1 MIKGGGCMA
10 RRFVII
16 DGSSLVHRAFY
27 ALPLLT
33 TASGLYTNAVYGF
46 TMMMVKL
53 LGELKPDLMVVAF
66 DKGKITFR
74 NEAYAEYKAHRKP
87 TPIELSEQF
96 SLVKEVLQSFGI
108 TTMEQAGY
116 EADDIIGTLATLGEK
131 AGHQVIIVTGDR
143 DALQLIS
150 PHTKVML
157 TKKGISDM
165 DVYDGQAFQD
175 KYGVTPSQQIDL
187 KGLMG
192 DSSDNIPGVP
202 GIGEKT
208 ATKLIAQYGT
218 IENLLE
224 NIDDVSGK
232 KVQENLRNNKEIALL
247 SKKLATIVC
256 DMPIEFVTEK
266 FEFKPDVGT
275 LKELCSKFEFK
286 SLLPKIDTIFA
297 ADKAEVVSE
306 PESLPQVEMLTK
318 HEEILSLAQEIRQLR
333 VFEFYAIVTGK
344 VPELSILG
352 VAVTVG
358 GNTVFIPVESEAWQE
373 VLSLFADQAVMKITH
388 DAKKIYHTC
397 LQTGARL
404 EGLVFDT
411 VLAAYLLDPTASEY
425 TLARLKEQY
434 LGQGSQAQMEKI
446 SQEPVFAVW
455 AVETIHDLYP
465 VLKQSLVDNELIEL
479 FDTIELPLV
488 EVLSIVE
495 SYGIQ
500 IDVDYL
506 KIMSDD
512 LGAKIEV
519 LLNEICQCA
528 GEKFNV
534 NSPKQ
539 LGLILFEKLN
549 LPVIKKT
556 KTGYS
561 TDVEVLETLSGQHEI
576 IEKILEYR
584 MLTKLKSTYLDGL
597 VTLIC
602 HKTGRI
608 HTTFNQMVTATGR
621 LSSSE
626 PNLQNIPIR
635 TEAGRKIRELFVP
648 GAGYDYIM
656 SADYSQIELRIL
668 ADMSSDGNLIE
679 SFAKNQD
686 VHTRTAAEVFEV
698 PMSEVSAD
706 LRSRAKAVNFGIIYG
721 ISDYG
726 LSRDI
731 GVSRKEAGEY
741 IQNYFIK
748 YHGVK
753 EFINRVVSEAHTRGY
768 VTTLFGRRRYLPEIN
783 SSNFNQRSFAER
795 TAMNTPIQGT
805 AADIIKK
812 AMIDVHHAL
821 QREHLQSRILLQ
833 VHDELVLE
841 VPKHEVERVTNIV
854 QEAMHQ
860 SVKLQVPLV
869 VDVKIGENWAQ
880 AK

>member
-1 MIKGGGCMA
+1 MT

-33 TASGLYTNAVYGF
+33 TAGGLYTNAVYGF

-53 LGELKPDLMVVAF
+53 LGEIKPDLMVVAF
-66 DKGKITFR
+66 DKSKITFR
-74 NEAYAEYKAHRKP
+74 NDAYAEYKAHRKP
-87 TPIELSEQF
+87 TPGELSQQF
-96 SLVKEVLQSFGI
+96 SLVKEVLQAFGI
-108 TTMEQAGY
+108 TAMEQAGY
-116 EADDIIGTLATLGEK
+116 EADDIIGTLAAKGGK
-131 AGHQVIIVTGDR
+131 AGHEVIIVTGDR

-150 PHTKVML
+150 PHTQVML

-165 DVYDGQAFQD
+165 DVYDRQAFEA
-175 KYGVTPSQQIDL
+175 KYGVAPEQQIDI

-192 DSSDNIPGVP
+192 DASDNIPGVP

-208 ATKLIAQYGT
+208 ATKLIVEYGS
-218 IENLLE
+218 IEKLLE
-224 NIDDVSGK
+224 NIDHVSGK
-232 KVQENLRNNKEIALL
+232 KVQENLRNNQEIALL

-256 DMPIEFVTEK
+256 DMPIEFVTEEYEFQPDAEKIKELCHK
-266 FEFKPDVGT
+266 FEFKN
-275 LKELCSKFEFK
+275 
-286 SLLPKIDTIFA
+286 LLLKIDTIFPGN
-297 ADKAEVVSE
+297 KTQKISE
-306 PESLPQVEMLTK
+306 PEILPQVEMVVKYDETIGVVK
-318 HEEILSLAQEIRQLR
+318 KIRQAGI
-333 VFEFYAIVTGK
+333 FECYPIVTGK
-344 VPELSILG
+344 VPEVLIQGIG
-352 VAVTVG
+352 VTIEG
-358 GNTVFIPVESEAWQE
+358 ENLFIPMESEGWQE
-373 VLSLFADQAVMKITH
+373 VLLLFSDGNVMKVTH
-388 DAKKIYHTC
+388 DAKKIYNSCTKMGIK
-397 LQTGARL
+397 LQ
-404 EGLVFDT
+404 GLVFDT
-411 VLAAYLLDPTASEY
+411 VLAAYLLNPTASEY
-425 TLARLKEQY
+425 TLMMLKEQY
-434 LGQGSQAQMEKI
+434 LGQGSPSQLEKM

-455 AVETIHDLYP
+455 AAEAVHTLYP
-465 VLKQSLVDNELIEL
+465 VLKQALADNKLSQL
-479 FDTIELPLV
+479 FNEIELPLV
-488 EVLSIVE
+488 EVLSEVE
-495 SYGIQ
+495 NYGIQ
-500 IDVDYL
+500 VDVDYL

-512 LGAKIEV
+512 IGAKIEV
-519 LLNEICQCA
+519 LLVEIFQCA

-539 LGLILFEKLN
+539 LGVILFEKLN

-561 TDVEVLETLSGQHEI
+561 TDVEVLESLIGQHDI
-576 IEKILEYR
+576 IDKILEYR
-584 MLTKLKSTYLDGL
+584 ILTKLKSTYLDGL
-597 VTLIC
+597 SALIS
-602 HKTGRI
+602 HKTGRV

-648 GAGYDYIM
+648 GEGYDYLM

-668 ADMSSDGNLIE
+668 ADMSRDANLVE
-679 SFAKNQD
+679 SFAQNQD

-731 GVSRKEAGEY
+731 GVSRKEAGQY
-741 IQNYFIK
+741 IHNYFLK

-753 EFINRVVSEAHTRGY
+753 EFIDRVVKEAHNQGY

-812 AMIDVHHAL
+812 AMIDVHQAL
-821 QREHLQSRILLQ
+821 QREQLKSRILLQ

-841 VPKHEVERVTNIV
+841 VPKDEVEKVGKIV
-854 QEAMHQ
+854 QEAMQQ

-869 VDVKIGENWAQ
+869 VDVKIGKNWAS